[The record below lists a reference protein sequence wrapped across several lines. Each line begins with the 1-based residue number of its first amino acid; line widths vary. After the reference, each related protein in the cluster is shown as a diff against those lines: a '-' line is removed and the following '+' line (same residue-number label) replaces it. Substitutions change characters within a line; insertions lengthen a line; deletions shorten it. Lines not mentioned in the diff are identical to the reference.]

1 MNHYLP
7 KPLNTAAIE
16 LPSSLEP
23 LLEKLA
29 EHVHDKWA
37 ETRIAQ
43 GWTYGPQRDDATLQH
58 PCLQAYADLSEDEKE
73 LDRVT
78 ARETL
83 KAILLLGFFIR
94 SES

>member
-1 MNHYLP
+1 MVPYAPTPLDTSGVVLP
-7 KPLNTAAIE
+7 NE
-16 LPSSLEP
+16 LDP

-29 EHVHDKWA
+29 EHVHDRWA

-43 GWTYGPQRDDATLQH
+43 GWQYGPLRDDLQRHH
-58 PCLQAYADLSEDEKE
+58 PCLKAYSELSEEEKE

-83 KAILLLGFFIR
+83 KAILLLGFVIVGNK
-94 SES
+94 

>member
-1 MNHYLP
+1 MSAYVP
-7 KPLNTAAIE
+7 QPLNTAAVE
-16 LPSSLEP
+16 LPEELAP

-29 EHVHDKWA
+29 EHVHDCWA

-43 GWTYGPQRDDATLQH
+43 GWTYGPLRDDIQRHH
-58 PCLQAYADLSEDEKE
+58 PCLQAYSELSEDEKE

-83 KAILLLGFFIR
+83 KAISLLGFVIV
-94 SES
+94 SNS